1 MLVHD
6 VEADGGGSECN
17 ARLGQSSN
25 CQVPLFLLLGTG
37 GQGIAEAERGVKKC
51 TVRQWCEW

>member
-1 MLVHD
+1 MHD